1 MYQIFQV
8 WHFFVSLL
16 VDKEHTTTPSPAVT
30 LGELKKS
37 QPSAPSLSSSNR
49 PSTISL
55 SPSPSNHSTPI
66 NNVTPVSSR
75 GPSLIS
81 ENVHLRVGVPRPSA
95 VFQETRNSWN
105 RTINEQDKELLKIQ
119 SRLEAVESA
128 LSKYDEINKKLD
140 KVITLLEERK
150 CSDNSDI
157 LESVNRIRQ
166 RLGCLSV

>member
-1 MYQIFQV
+1 MYQILQV
-8 WHFFVSLL
+8 WHFFVNLL

-105 RTINEQDKELLKIQ
+105 RTISEQDKELLRIQ

-128 LSKYDEINKKLD
+128 LSRYDEINKKLD

-150 CSDNSDI
+150 CSDNSEI